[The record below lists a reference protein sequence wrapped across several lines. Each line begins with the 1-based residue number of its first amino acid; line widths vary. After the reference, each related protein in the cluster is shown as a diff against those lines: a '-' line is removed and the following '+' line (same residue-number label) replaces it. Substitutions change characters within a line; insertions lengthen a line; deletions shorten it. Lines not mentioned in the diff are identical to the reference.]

1 MKTILTWLSVAI
13 IMSVSSLYAAA
24 PNLKM
29 KFYTKGADGAAMIIT
44 LQEAKDKANKG
55 EDVYWMSF
63 QGIEQKL
70 TKDSQ
75 MLKTGS
81 MPK

>member
-1 MKTILTWLSVAI
+1 MKKILTCASVAI

-24 PNLKM
+24 PDLKM
-29 KFYTKGADGAAMIIT
+29 KFYTKGADGATTIIT
-44 LQEAKDKANKG
+44 FQEAKDKANKG
-55 EDVYWMSF
+55 EAVYWMSF
-63 QGIEQKL
+63 QGFEQKI

-75 MLKTGS
+75 MLKTGA

>member
-1 MKTILTWLSVAI
+1 MKKILTCVSVAM

-29 KFYTKGADGAAMIIT
+29 SFYTKNADGTKTMIT
-44 LQEAKDKANKG
+44 FQEAKNKANKG

-63 QGIEQKL
+63 QGAEQKL
-70 TKDSQ
+70 TKNSQ
-75 MLKTGS
+75 ILTTGQ